1 MTRGLPQKDALET
14 VLRDAM
20 AVDAFEPAG
29 IYFGT
34 RSGKL
39 YGSRDEGRSWALL
52 HDGLPPI
59 VCVKAVTVENARGR
73 DASAKRSRVRRPK
86 RGGPPDGRAVP
97 DPGSSAPVL
106 GRRVLGRAR
115 RLSGDRRAT
124 RIAALGAAHPGLRER
139 ILTERGEV
147 RPHVNLF
154 VAETNIRDG
163 GGLAMR
169 VPDGAEIAIL
179 PAVSGG

>member
-1 MTRGLPQKDALET
+1 
-14 VLRDAM
+14 M
-20 AVDAFEPAG
+20 AVRFLIPGPLRPFSGGASSVALPVSPATVADA
-29 IYFGT
+29 
-34 RSGKL
+34 
-39 YGSRDEGRSWALL
+39 
-52 HDGLPPI
+52 
-59 VCVKAVTVENARGR
+59 
-73 DASAKRSRVRRPK
+73 
-86 RGGPPDGRAVP
+86 
-97 DPGSSAPVL
+97 
-106 GRRVLGRAR
+106 
-115 RLSGDRRAT
+115 
-124 RIAALGAAHPGLRER
+124 IAALGATHPGLKER